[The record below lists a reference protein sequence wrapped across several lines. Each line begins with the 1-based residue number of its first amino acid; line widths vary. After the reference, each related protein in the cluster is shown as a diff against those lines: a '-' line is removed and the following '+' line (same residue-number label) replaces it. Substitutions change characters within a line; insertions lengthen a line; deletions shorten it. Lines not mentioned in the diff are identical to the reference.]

1 MGHLGMGLGVYGKLQ
16 KRLDKFPIGAPSAKE
31 LYEILRILFS
41 EEEAFVASRMP
52 IKFSGIKKIST
63 LTQKSEKELLPLLD
77 RMAEKGLVMDF
88 ERRGKTYY
96 ILSPTL
102 LGFFE
107 FTYMRVRDDI
117 PQKRLAHLMWN
128 YAHENRE
135 TVSRI
140 FSGETEPGRALVYED
155 TLSEEDGSQI
165 LTHEVASGLIR
176 EAKKIAVG
184 LCYCRHIREHNG
196 QKCKYPM
203 DVCTSLNGGAEFVIR
218 RGFMREVSKE
228 EALDIFEKTRENG
241 LVYVADNVKRR
252 PSFICNCCGCCCG
265 MLGAFKKFQLVNSV
279 ATSAY
284 VAQVDEE
291 NCEGCGRCAKR
302 CQVNLISMASENGQ
316 KRAVVNQELCLG
328 CGVCASVCKNSA
340 ITMER
345 RGERIIT
352 PESSM
357 EKYLMMALEQG
368 KLGNYIF
375 DDLTSLPYAALRN
388 MVNAISKIPPVKKY
402 ISSSGVK
409 SRFLQRFT
417 GR

>member
-77 RMAEKGLVMDF
+77 RMAKKGLVMDF

-302 CQVNLISMASENGQ
+302 CQVNLISIASDNGQ